1 MVKQVEKRDGRIVK
15 FNRAKIISAIQSAMV
30 DSGDE
35 VCQDIAEDISNK
47 IAETETELLNV
58 DSIHKQVEKGLSTA
72 GLKKA
77 LKMYKSYRTKRDIAR
92 KAPSRKAFKDII
104 EAKSSDVTRENANM
118 NADTPAGMM
127 MKFAS
132 ENTKPYVMDVLLSEK
147 VKEGIENNLI
157 HIHDLDYFPSR
168 SLTCLQHP
176 LDRLFEG
183 FNAGHGSCRSPK
195 RIETAAIQSC
205 ISMETIQNEMHGGQA
220 IPAFDFYLAPY
231 VRKTFIEELNKL
243 QDITKHSLSHL
254 YDVEIDDYLKKD
266 TSMLEG
272 DELYKQYAINNTVE
286 RVHQSMEAF
295 VHNAEMIHSRGGNQ
309 VVFSSINYGTDT
321 SAEGRCIIREI
332 LNTTYDGVGVNG
344 QTAIFPIQVWK
355 KKRGVSYLPTDKNY
369 DLYEL
374 ACKVSAKR
382 FFPNF
387 VNLDATFNQHELWRE
402 DNPKRYEHE
411 IATMGKLLLLI

>member
-1 MVKQVEKRDGRIVK
+1 MFNNKKYKKEITMVKQVEKRDGRIVK

-195 RIETAAIQSC
+195 RIETAAIQAC
-205 ISMETIQNEMHGGQA
+205 ISMETIQNEMH
-220 IPAFDFYLAPY
+220 
-231 VRKTFIEELNKL
+231 TLNC
-243 QDITKHSLSHL
+243 
-254 YDVEIDDYLKKD
+254 
-266 TSMLEG
+266 
-272 DELYKQYAINNTVE
+272 A
-286 RVHQSMEAF
+286 A
-295 VHNAEMIHSRGGNQ
+295 
-309 VVFSSINYGTDT
+309 
-321 SAEGRCIIREI
+321 
-332 LNTTYDGVGVNG
+332 
-344 QTAIFPIQVWK
+344 
-355 KKRGVSYLPTDKNY
+355 
-369 DLYEL
+369 
-374 ACKVSAKR
+374 
-382 FFPNF
+382 
-387 VNLDATFNQHELWRE
+387 
-402 DNPKRYEHE
+402 
-411 IATMGKLLLLI
+411 

>member
-15 FNRAKIISAIQSAMV
+15 FNRSKIISAIQSAMV

-47 IAETETELLNV
+47 IAETETELINV

-104 EAKSSDVTRENANM
+104 EAKSSEVTRENANM

-132 ENTKPYVMDVLLSEK
+132 ENTKPYVMDMLLSEK
-147 VKEGIENNLI
+147 TKEAIENNLI
-157 HIHDLDYFPSR
+157 HVHDMDYYPSR

-195 RIETAAIQSC
+195 RIETAAIQAC

-243 QDITKHSLSHL
+243 QDITKQSLCHL
-254 YDVEIDDYLKKD
+254 YDTEIDDYIKKD
-266 TSMLEG
+266 VSTLNG
-272 DELYKQYAINNTVE
+272 DELYRQYAINATVE

-295 VHNAEMIHSRGGNQ
+295 VHNAEMIHSRGGR
-309 VVFSSINYGTDT
+309 IG
-321 SAEGRCIIREI
+321 C
-332 LNTTYDGVGVNG
+332 
-344 QTAIFPIQVWK
+344 
-355 KKRGVSYLPTDKNY
+355 
-369 DLYEL
+369 
-374 ACKVSAKR
+374 
-382 FFPNF
+382 
-387 VNLDATFNQHELWRE
+387 
-402 DNPKRYEHE
+402 
-411 IATMGKLLLLI
+411 LLMW